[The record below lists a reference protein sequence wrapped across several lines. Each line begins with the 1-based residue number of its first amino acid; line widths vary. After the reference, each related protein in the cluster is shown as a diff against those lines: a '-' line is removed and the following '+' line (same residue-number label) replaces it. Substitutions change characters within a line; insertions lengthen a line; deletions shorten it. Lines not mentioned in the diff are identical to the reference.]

1 MRKLCSNTWCQ
12 ASFEVTESD
21 LKFLDKVSPVIGEKK
36 LALPPPR
43 LCYDCRQQR
52 RLAQRNER
60 NLYKRSC
67 DLCKRPIISIYT
79 PDGPH
84 AVYCPE
90 CWWGDNWD
98 PLSFGRAYDQN
109 RPFFEQF
116 GELYAAIPKMSTFR
130 FKDDINSDYTHDG
143 YRLKNC
149 YFIFDGE
156 QAQDCFYGECYVK
169 MKDCCDFLYLTE
181 SELCYECIH
190 CQNCFDLRYSSFC
203 QNCSESVFLLDC
215 VSCKSCIGC
224 VNLVQKEY
232 YIFNE
237 PFSKEDYLKRKAAMN
252 LHTHSGVRQLK
263 ALALENFLK
272 HPRKALRGVMNENA
286 TGDNILSC
294 KDSSYCFDCIGMR
307 DCRFCTGCM
316 MGGQDCQDVDAWG
329 DRLTLAYNCAYIG
342 AGSQNLIGCYY
353 TALNASNVISSIFCM
368 TGVNNL
374 FGCTAIKKN
383 SHCILNK
390 KYSESEYSELVHK
403 IVECMRTDGEWGDF
417 FPPEISAFGYNETVA
432 QDYYPLPRE
441 EVLKRGWKW
450 RDQVDEPLNVTRV
463 IEASQLPDSIDDIP
477 DDILNWAIRCE
488 KTRKPFRL
496 QKAEL
501 ELYRRLRVPV
511 PRWHFEVRH
520 AARRALR
527 NPRKL
532 WKRNCANCQKPITTS
547 YSPER
552 PEKVVCES
560 CYLKEVY

>member
-1 MRKLCSNTWCQ
+1 
-12 ASFEVTESD
+12 
-21 LKFLDKVSPVIGEKK
+21 
-36 LALPPPR
+36 
-43 LCYDCRQQR
+43 
-52 RLAQRNER
+52 
-60 NLYKRSC
+60 
-67 DLCKRPIISIYT
+67 
-79 PDGPH
+79 
-84 AVYCPE
+84 
-90 CWWGDNWD
+90 
-98 PLSFGRAYDQN
+98 
-109 RPFFEQF
+109 
-116 GELYAAIPKMSTFR
+116 
-130 FKDDINSDYTHDG
+130 
-143 YRLKNC
+143 
-149 YFIFDGE
+149 
-156 QAQDCFYGECYVK
+156 
-169 MKDCCDFLYLTE
+169 
-181 SELCYECIH
+181 
-190 CQNCFDLRYSSFC
+190 
-203 QNCSESVFLLDC
+203 
-215 VSCKSCIGC
+215 
-224 VNLVQKEY
+224 
-232 YIFNE
+232 
-237 PFSKEDYLKRKAAMN
+237 
-252 LHTHSGVRQLK
+252 
-263 ALALENFLK
+263 
-272 HPRKALRGVMNENA
+272 
-286 TGDNILSC
+286 
-294 KDSSYCFDCIGMR
+294 
-307 DCRFCTGCM
+307 

-441 EVLKRGWKW
+441 EVLKRGWKG